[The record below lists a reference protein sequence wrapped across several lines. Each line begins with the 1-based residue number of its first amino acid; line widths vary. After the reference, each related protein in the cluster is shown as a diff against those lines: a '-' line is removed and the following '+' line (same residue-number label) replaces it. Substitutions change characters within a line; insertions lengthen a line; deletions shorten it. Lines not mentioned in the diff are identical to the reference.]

1 MPQSRRLFH
10 SILVFSLYI
19 LRLKKPLESLV
30 KKICPTYKFFHYPK
44 RTTTTSRSVEH
55 SVNSLVDRSFL
66 RLAPS
71 FRSG

>member
-10 SILVFSLYI
+10 SILVFRLYI
-19 LRLKKPLESLV
+19 LRLKKALESLV
-30 KKICPTYKFFHYPK
+30 KKMCPTSKFFHYPK
-44 RTTTTSRSVEH
+44 RTRCSSRSVEH